1 MESNIKKKWKKKGL
15 MDCDLCSA
23 RDLNEVLILRKL
35 KFSRFCSKA
44 ICQARRVCWGC
55 ARELFRKKL
64 YNFGHNWRMVF
75 LDCSQ
80 IAEKNKFKYMVIHA

>member
-1 MESNIKKKWKKKGL
+1 MEVIIKKIRKKGL

-23 RDLNEVLILRKL
+23 KDLHEVLILRKHR
-35 KFSRFCSKA
+35 FSNRATKIEKKA
-44 ICQARRVCWGC
+44 TRVCWGC

-75 LDCSQ
+75 LDCST
-80 IAEKNKFKYMVIHA
+80 ILERNKFKYMVIHA

>member
-1 MESNIKKKWKKKGL
+1 MESIKKKVWKKGL

-23 RDLNEVLILRKL
+23 RDLNEVLILRKQ
-35 KFSRFCSKA
+35 KFSRFCSKR
-44 ICQARRVCWGC
+44 INKARRVCWGC

-75 LDCSQ
+75 LDSSLIQ
-80 IAEKNKFKYMVIHA
+80 ERNKYKYLLIHA

>member
-1 MESNIKKKWKKKGL
+1 MESIIKKVRKKNL

-23 RDLNEVLILRKL
+23 RDLNEVLILRKA
-35 KFSRFCSKA
+35 KFSRFCSKK
-44 ICQARRVCWGC
+44 ISKARRICWGC

-75 LDCSQ
+75 LDCSS
-80 IAEKNKFKYMVIHA
+80 IMEKNKLKYMVIHA